1 MSSIPSGSHTLSTS
15 SFTGFPELY
24 EEQWDGSIPFMDECP
39 KDSHSTNSLAV
50 GIRSHLVQ
58 DEASLMMAEQG
69 AEGYH

>member
-1 MSSIPSGSHTLSTS
+1 
-15 SFTGFPELY
+15 
-24 EEQWDGSIPFMDECP
+24 MDECP